1 MEAGEVVA
9 GRYRLIDR
17 LGAGGMGEVWRAEQT
32 ALGREVALKLVQEGA
47 AQALGDARARFR
59 REAEL
64 AARVE
69 HRNVVGII
77 DFGTTDEGTQYLVMP
92 LLKGEPLESRLARRP
107 PSILELLEWTR
118 GVLGGLAA
126 IHDKGIVHRDLK
138 PANVFLAEDADGVV
152 PKLLDFGISR
162 RAEAGAAG
170 LTALGTAIGTP
181 RYMAPEQFESAR
193 DVDARADLWSA
204 GAMLYEAL
212 AGRAPYESPDP
223 FAIFR
228 AMLEDDP
235 PPLASL
241 RPELPA
247 ALAEIV
253 HRALAREPGQRF
265 ESARAMREAVDGLLA
280 SGALGE
286 DGARLV
292 ARASASGAALAPTVA
307 GVSGAPVARTVAMS
321 GATQATAPPARSGST
336 QAMAPPTQV
345 VSPPLEAAPTHASR
359 GPALAALGAALLAAA
374 GGGGY
379 LLWSADDPSEPPIA
393 SVAEPPSDSG
403 RPAID
408 AGAEPPAVQQPPQTS
423 GWVVSGAPTDLTI
436 LAQTWASLPEP
447 LRAREARFVE
457 TPRGWVQVVPAS
469 TPPDVLAALVRGLHG
484 GTLAGAYDPSV
495 GLRPALL
502 RTTVRLNVRE
512 HASIESDVLRTLP
525 HDAIVVGLY
534 GAVHEETSA
543 AEGDGA
549 MTHFVVAED
558 SIGWARSRYL
568 APYRGCVADPFE
580 LFDDLDEADAPEDD
594 ELDPD
599 PTLEDA
605 DELERMGATAVI
617 ARSHAFVGGRRQE
630 VFVFASTSQRNR
642 ESVVG
647 VYRTSGECELERLH
661 VYRVPGLLDEHFF
674 TDTLPTGGQTLVMI
688 SYADGSPDAA
698 GGVMQWRAHP
708 LGSDEIVWSERL
720 PTAGYLEDRRRTGI
734 SGTRD
739 RAGRRGADDAVLR
752 LREPGGAR
760 PAYRWDGAA
769 LVRIEEAESAS
780 AGEASE

>member
-1 MEAGEVVA
+1 MVQRPQSTGQLRQLSPGPHVRSPQAPAPPSICARSGARSPCATRSRSRASPPPPERAPAAVRASFRDHDSRSARPEGGTGRPARECRRGLAWYGERAWRQGDVVA
-9 GRYRLIDR
+9 GRYRLIER

-64 AARVE
+64 AAEVE

-162 RAEAGAAG
+162 RSEAGAAG

-212 AGRAPYESPDP
+212 AGRAPYESADP

-307 GVSGAPVARTVAMS
+307 GASGAPVARTVAMS
-321 GATQATAPPARSGST
+321 GATQAMAPPARSGST

-345 VSPPLEAAPTHASR
+345 VSAPLEAAPKPAAR

-379 LLWSADDPSEPPIA
+379 LLWSADDPSEAPIA

-408 AGAEPPAVQQPPQTS
+408 AGAEPPAVQQPPQPS
-423 GWVVSGAPTDLTI
+423 GWVVSGAPTDLSI

-447 LRAREARFVE
+447 LRAAEGA
-457 TPRGWVQVVPAS
+457 
-469 TPPDVLAALVRGLHG
+469 VRG
-484 GTLAGAYDPSV
+484 
-495 GLRPALL
+495 
-502 RTTVRLNVRE
+502 
-512 HASIESDVLRTLP
+512 
-525 HDAIVVGLY
+525 
-534 GAVHEETSA
+534 
-543 AEGDGA
+543 
-549 MTHFVVAED
+549 
-558 SIGWARSRYL
+558 
-568 APYRGCVADPFE
+568 
-580 LFDDLDEADAPEDD
+580 
-594 ELDPD
+594 
-599 PTLEDA
+599 
-605 DELERMGATAVI
+605 
-617 ARSHAFVGGRRQE
+617 
-630 VFVFASTSQRNR
+630 
-642 ESVVG
+642 
-647 VYRTSGECELERLH
+647 
-661 VYRVPGLLDEHFF
+661 
-674 TDTLPTGGQTLVMI
+674 
-688 SYADGSPDAA
+688 DAA
-698 GGVMQWRAHP
+698 RGGCRWCPRRPRPRSSPRSSAGCTEAPSRA
-708 LGSDEIVWSERL
+708 
-720 PTAGYLEDRRRTGI
+720 PT
-734 SGTRD
+734 TR
-739 RAGRRGADDAVLR
+739 A
-752 LREPGGAR
+752 
-760 PAYRWDGAA
+760 
-769 LVRIEEAESAS
+769 SAS
-780 AGEASE
+780 ARRCCARPCASTCASARASRRTCCARCRTTPSWSASTARCTRRPPRRRATAR

>member
-1 MEAGEVVA
+1 MEAGDVVA
-9 GRYRLIDR
+9 GRYRLIER

-64 AARVE
+64 AAEVE

-107 PSILELLEWTR
+107 PSILELLEWAR

-212 AGRAPYESPDP
+212 AGRAPYEADDP

-228 AMLEDDP
+228 AILEGDP

-247 ALAEIV
+247 ALSEIV
-253 HRALAREPGQRF
+253 HRALARDPSRRF
-265 ESARAMREAVDGLLA
+265 ESARAMRATIDGLLA

-292 ARASASGAALAPTVA
+292 ARAAASGAALAPTVA
-307 GVSGAPVARTVAMS
+307 GASGAPVARTVAMA
-321 GATQATAPPARSGST
+321 GATEAMAPARSGAT
-336 QAMAPPTQV
+336 QAMAPPAQV
-345 VSPPLEAAPTHASR
+345 VSAPLEAAARPASR
-359 GPALAALGAALLAAA
+359 ASALAALGAVVLAAA
-374 GGGGY
+374 GVGAYLVWAPGG
-379 LLWSADDPSEPPIA
+379 SSDAPIA
-393 SVAEPPSDSG
+393 SVAEPP
-403 RPAID
+403 PD
-408 AGAEPPAVQQPPQTS
+408 AGPPAVDAGTEPPAVHPPPPPS
-423 GWVVSGAPTDLTI
+423 GWVVSGAPTDLSI
-436 LAQTWASLPEP
+436 LAQTWAGLPEP

-469 TPPDVLAALVRGLHG
+469 TPPDVLTALIRGLHG
-484 GTLAGAYDPSV
+484 GTLAGEYDPSV

-502 RTTVRLNVRE
+502 RTTVRLNVRQR
-512 HASIESDVLRTLP
+512 ASIESDVLRTLP

-568 APYRGCVADPFE
+568 VPYRGCVADPFE
-580 LFDDLDEADAPEDD
+580 LFDGLDEADAPDED

-599 PTLEDA
+599 PTLEDG

-617 ARSHAFVGGRRQE
+617 ARSHAFVAGRRQE
-630 VFVFASTSQRNR
+630 VFVFASTSQRSR

-688 SYADGSPDAA
+688 SYADGSADAA
-698 GGVMQWRAHP
+698 RGVMQWRAYP
-708 LGSDEIVWSERL
+708 LGSDAIVWSERL

-739 RAGRRGADDAVLR
+739 RAGRRGGDDAVLR

-769 LVRIEEAESAS
+769 LVRVEADGAS
-780 AGEASE
+780 PVEAGE